1 MINLYFFIL
10 PNILHRTKLF
20 KILHTVKEKDA
31 SSHSKVSFMSEWRMW
46 KMLIYNQ
53 YLFFRLFDW
62 RPEKKLEPSTRPK
75 SERVV
80 VLKHMFDPT
89 EFEVSTENYY
99 LIVKVI

>member
-1 MINLYFFIL
+1 
-10 PNILHRTKLF
+10 
-20 KILHTVKEKDA
+20 
-31 SSHSKVSFMSEWRMW
+31 
-46 KMLIYNQ
+46 MLIYNQ

-89 EFEVSTENYY
+89 ETNLTKNRNVF
-99 LIVKVI
+99 KWPKH